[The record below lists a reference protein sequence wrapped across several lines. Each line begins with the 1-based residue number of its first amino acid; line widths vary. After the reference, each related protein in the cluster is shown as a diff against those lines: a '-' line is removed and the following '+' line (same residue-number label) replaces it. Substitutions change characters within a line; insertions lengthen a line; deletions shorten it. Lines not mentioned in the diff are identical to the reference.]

1 MKSVFAMLAI
11 VQLVIASPVQA
22 AADTGLTFHDQG
34 QRGPQFGG
42 FGTQATM
49 TIKLGSNSVV
59 SPSERLMLSAHAGP
73 SVARSNFRGVET
85 GRIAALTWSPAYRA
99 SFKLA
104 GQDLYTYKTRL
115 GAAED
120 EQNDGNKP
128 EKKQGAGDKLAWV
141 AVVAGGVMLAL
152 IGAFVV
158 HCTSN
163 NGNNCSD

>member
-1 MKSVFAMLAI
+1 MKPVLAVLAI
-11 VQLVIASPVQA
+11 VQIAVAGPAMA
-22 AADTGLTFHDQG
+22 AQDLGLTLHDN
-34 QRGPQFGG
+34 GPQARQSGG
-42 FGTQATM
+42 IGVKSTL
-49 TIKLGSNSVV
+49 TIKLGHNRVV
-59 SPSERLMLSAHAGP
+59 APSERITLSAHAGP
-73 SVARSNFRGVET
+73 SVVLGNFRGLET

-152 IGAFVV
+152 IGAFVIQ
-158 HCTSN
+158 CS
-163 NGNNCSD
+163 GGNCSD